1 MLSETADFVYK
12 CTAYYDPA
20 TEAGIRFDDPDVGI
34 QWPANVELLYSERDR
49 TAPRLAEI
57 AEELPFRYAA

>member
-1 MLSETADFVYK
+1 VHELLR
-12 CTAYYDPA
+12 PA

-57 AEELPFRYAA
+57 AEELPFRYAQ